1 MLRQTFVAVAL
12 ALVLAPAASA
22 QEWIEFVERTD
33 RFSINFPG
41 QPSVRDI
48 TYDAQR
54 GSDKPGR
61 VYTVQDGPRRYSVTV
76 VDFANSITIE
86 AMGTVAWEAWN
97 FRKRGGVV
105 TYDAHA
111 QVDRIE
117 GHQMH
122 ITNPDGTVSF
132 IGLYFHARRLYVL
145 EARVPPE
152 SPGAVHF
159 QQSLMILDA
168 DGQRIRYE
176 QDDDGVRTTR
186 IMDLTGIC

>member
-1 MLRQTFVAVAL
+1 MLRRTFAALAMAVAL
-12 ALVLAPAASA
+12 VPAASA

-41 QPSVRDI
+41 QPTVRDI
-48 TYDAQR
+48 TYAPQR
-54 GSDKPGR
+54 GPTKPGR
-61 VYTVQDGPRRYSVTV
+61 EYAVQDGPRRYVVTV
-76 VDFANSITIE
+76 VDLSKGSTIE
-86 AMGTVAWEAWN
+86 VMGSIAWEAWN

-111 QVDRIE
+111 QVDRIQ
-117 GHQMH
+117 GHALH
-122 ITNPDGTVSF
+122 ITNPDKTVSF
-132 IGLYFHARRLYVL
+132 VGIYFHAKRLYVL